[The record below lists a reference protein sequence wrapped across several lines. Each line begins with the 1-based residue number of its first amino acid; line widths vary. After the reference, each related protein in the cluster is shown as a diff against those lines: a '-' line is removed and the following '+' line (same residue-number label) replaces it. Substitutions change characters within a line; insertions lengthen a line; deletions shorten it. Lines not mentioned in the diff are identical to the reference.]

1 MQSVLSHIKRLL
13 QSNGA
18 VVFLFASTLIVN
30 IGNYGL
36 NVALARWL
44 GPVGFS
50 EANIIAI
57 IAMLFSFVGMGLQLM
72 TTRFVSEY
80 NAENNSTES
89 LSFLKFVKSASIKIG
104 LIVTVVLLIISTM
117 IASYLNFESSV
128 PLMIIFIGIVPYFLM
143 SIHRGY
149 HQGVQ
154 DFKKLAFTYVVEMI
168 VRLVLTISLL
178 IFFIDYNI
186 SSEIVALGFLASFVI
201 TFLQSNV
208 KSEIKLA
215 LTPEVKSRILKVIAL
230 ISFYELSQILI
241 NNSDVILVKH
251 YFDNENSG
259 LYASIALIGRA
270 VFFATWIVV
279 TILFPKVIDKEKRGE
294 PHQHLFFNSLVIVFI
309 IDIVF
314 VAICYLLDDFIIG
327 VAFGEAYLSV
337 SSLLWQYTLS
347 TSLFALANVF
357 VYYFMSLQKYLPV
370 YISIVAGILQIIF
383 ISLFNE
389 GSLESVIR
397 IQLLFMSLLLVSMI
411 IYYKIQQSSR
421 PVKVK
426 LLKTFSQL

>member
-1 MQSVLSHIKRLL
+1 MQSVLSHIKRFL

-104 LIVTVVLLIISTM
+104 LIVTVVLLIISTV

-154 DFKKLAFTYVVEMI
+154 DFKKLAFTYMVEMI

-327 VAFGEAYLSV
+327 VAFGKAYLSV

-421 PVKVK
+421 PVKVE

>member
-80 NAENNSTES
+80 NAEDNSTES

-104 LIVTVVLLIISTM
+104 LIVTVVLLIISTV

-154 DFKKLAFTYVVEMI
+154 DFKKLAFTYMVEMI

-294 PHQHLFFNSLVIVFI
+294 PHQHLFFNSLVIVLI

-421 PVKVK
+421 PVKVE

>member
-1 MQSVLSHIKRLL
+1 MQSIISHIKRLL
-13 QSNGA
+13 QSNRA

-72 TTRFVSEY
+72 TTRFISEY
-80 NAENNSTES
+80 NAESKSEES
-89 LSFLKFVKSASIKIG
+89 LSFLKYVKSSSIKIG
-104 LIVTVVLLIISTM
+104 MIITAVMLVLSTLVS
-117 IASYLNFESSV
+117 SYLNFTSPI
-128 PLMIIFIGIVPYFLM
+128 PLMIIFVGIVPYFLM
-143 SIHRGY
+143 SVHRGY

-154 DFKKLAFTYVVEMI
+154 GFKKLAFTYIVEMV
-168 VRLVLTISLL
+168 VRLVLTIALL
-178 IFFIDYNI
+178 YLFIDSNL
-186 SSEIVALGFLASFVI
+186 STEIVALGFLASFIV
-201 TFLQSNV
+201 TYLQSNV
-208 KSEIKLA
+208 TSTSQIV
-215 LTPEVKSRILKVIAL
+215 LTPEVKSRIIKVIAL

-294 PHQHLFFNSLVIVFI
+294 PHQHLFFNSLIIVFF
-309 IDIVF
+309 IDVVF
-314 VAICYLLDDFIIG
+314 VGVCYLLSDFIVG

-370 YISIVAGILQIIF
+370 YISIAAGVLQIVC
-383 ISLFNE
+383 ISLFNA

-421 PVKVK
+421 PVKVEV
-426 LLKTFSQL
+426 LKTYSQL

>member
-13 QSNGA
+13 TSNGA
-18 VVFLFASTLIVN
+18 VAFLFVSTLIVN

-44 GPVGFS
+44 GPVGFA

-80 NAENNSTES
+80 NAENKSEES
-89 LSFLKFVKSASIKIG
+89 LSFLKYVKSSSIKVG
-104 LIVTVVLLIISTM
+104 LIATVVMLIFSTLV
-117 IASYLNFESSV
+117 ASYLNFESSM
-128 PLMIIFIGIVPYFLM
+128 PLIIIFVGIVPYFLM
-143 SIHRGY
+143 SVHRGY

-154 DFKKLAFTYVVEMI
+154 DFKKLAFTYMIEMI
-168 VRLVLTISLL
+168 VRLVLTIGLL
-178 IFFIDYNI
+178 IAFLDQNI
-186 SSEIVALGFLASFVI
+186 STEIVALGFLASFFV
-201 TFLQSNV
+201 TYLQSNV
-208 KSEIKLA
+208 KSDSQFVLS
-215 LTPEVKSRILKVIAL
+215 PEVRSRIIKVIAL

-294 PHQHLFFNSLVIVFI
+294 SHQHLFFNSLIIVFV
-309 IDIVF
+309 IDVVF
-314 VAICYLLDDFIIG
+314 VAICYLLGEFIIG

-370 YISIVAGILQIIF
+370 YISIAAGILQIIC
-383 ISLFNE
+383 ISFFNE

-411 IYYKIQQSSR
+411 IYYKIQQSTR
-421 PVKVK
+421 PVKVEV
-426 LLKTFSQL
+426 LKTYSQL

>member
-80 NAENNSTES
+80 NAEDNSTES
-89 LSFLKFVKSASIKIG
+89 LFFLKFVKSASIKIG
-104 LIVTVVLLIISTM
+104 LIVTVVLLIISTV

-154 DFKKLAFTYVVEMI
+154 DFKKLAFTYMVEMI

-215 LTPEVKSRILKVIAL
+215 LTPEVKLRILKVIAL

-294 PHQHLFFNSLVIVFI
+294 PHQHLFFNSLVIVLI

-421 PVKVK
+421 PVKVE